1 MGTIGTSI
9 IYGIGTVGGPASVAK
24 FTAVAAAVAGVTKV
38 VNDLTVSSE
47 KYQRMLR
54 GIRLDMSQYNAETK
68 GLIDTQA
75 GLETVIKLQNAEV
88 SASAKQL
95 AALGKAAISYNQTIG
110 GGPGGATTLF
120 EKLTQSI
127 IKGNERA
134 LVPYGIQLDE
144 TEDKAKAAAEALE
157 KFEAKFGDLE
167 VAVETNREGFFALTN
182 NLGTFLDQAIA
193 TVGGSDSLVGA
204 FDVVND
210 VLAKQTA
217 LYEDTAGKMNM
228 FQLGVNGLMG
238 DLMELGEGF
247 FFAEGAADKYRN
259 TLIETIEA
267 EKQLAQSRR
276 ERKEVESS
284 TAEID
289 AKLAEI
295 EAASENLKKAEAS
308 GDKQAFIDALSRLS
322 EATGEK
328 IELPKLEEEEPKSK
342 KPRAARSK
350 PEKERTPLEQDIT
363 GPAIERRV
371 DRRIELEK
379 RYQDTLDDEVA
390 IVLELETKREQAWRK
405 EFEQQEKRREIQK
418 EKEEFLIKLQ
428 GGQTAVWFKEIM
440 IEEQRQAM
448 EIRRQEFRDQML
460 GIEKAR
466 RITHM
471 EEMLGIEQ
479 AAVDQSFQIW
489 ESGLQGR
496 LELLGKFFGQMALLQ
511 NTQSRA
517 MFNIGKVAAIGQ
529 SVVDTFLAAQKSY
542 QALAGIP
549 YVGPVLGAAAATAA
563 IAFGVANT
571 KKIASTKYGQKSA
584 PAGGAPSLSGGGSL
598 SQAPSGPIS
607 AGGGEGGGT
616 TRIILN
622 LDGQPVHEAIISAN
636 DNAVEQG
643 RPGFAQAS

>member
-24 FTAVAAAVAGVTKV
+24 ITAVAAAFAGVTKV

-182 NLGTFLDQAIA
+182 NLGTFLDQVIA
-193 TVGGSDSLVGA
+193 SVGGSDSLVGA
-204 FDVVND
+204 FEMVNE
-210 VLAKQTA
+210 VLAEQTG
-217 LYEDTAGKMNM
+217 LYEETGGAISV
-228 FQLGVNGLMG
+228 FELGVQGTRLAMLQLSDAIG
-238 DLMELGEGF
+238 ITSGASDRLADSLGRTIDRAKELQELKQEDQSI
-247 FFAEGAADKYRN
+247 FALAPELAPLDPK
-259 TLIETIEA
+259 LITA
-267 EKQLAQSRR
+267 PKKEKA
-276 ERKEVESS
+276 
-284 TAEID
+284 
-289 AKLAEI
+289 
-295 EAASENLKKAEAS
+295 KKA
-308 GDKQAFIDALSRLS
+308 
-322 EATGEK
+322 
-328 IELPKLEEEEPKSK
+328 K
-342 KPRAARSK
+342 KR
-350 PEKERTPLEQDIT
+350 EGIEQDIT
-363 GPAIERRV
+363 GPAIEERV
-371 DRRIELEK
+371 NRRIEQEEQ
-379 RYQDTLDDEVA
+379 YQDTLDDEIG
-390 IVLELETKREQAWRK
+390 IVLELETRREQAWRK
-405 EFEQQEKRREIQK
+405 EFEQQEERKKIQK

-428 GGQTAVWFKEIM
+428 GGQTAIWFKEIM

-460 GIEKAR
+460 GVEKAR